1 MTTVVVYKTDTKE
14 VLAAIPMD
22 GGDAVCRNDVEFQ
35 IYNGTEPIFT
45 ETPGGIVLAE
55 NKFMIKME
63 DNNNENKG
71 TWIIVGIV
79 AAFVL
84 LIAGTFVSTN
94 NRAVSLEEQV
104 FTADSD
110 IQAQE
115 KRRTDLIYNLADC
128 VKEYD
133 KHEAETL
140 LNVVEARGNN
150 GSTTDIE
157 NVTTSIAAV
166 AEAYP
171 ELKSNENYKE
181 LMNELSTTENMI
193 LQYRTAYN
201 NEVRAYKKY
210 VRKFPHKQILGVM
223 GYEVINYDYLEYSEE
238 DRQPV
243 SNLFGE

>member
-1 MTTVVVYKTDTKE
+1 MK
-14 VLAAIPMD
+14 
-22 GGDAVCRNDVEFQ
+22 
-35 IYNGTEPIFT
+35 
-45 ETPGGIVLAE
+45 
-55 NKFMIKME
+55 
-63 DNNNENKG
+63 NKG
-71 TWIIVGIV
+71 TGIIVGIV

-84 LIAGTFVSTN
+84 LIAGIFVSTN

-110 IQAQE
+110 IWAQE

-150 GSTTDIE
+150 GNTTDIE

-181 LMNELSTTENMI
+181 LMNELLLEQNSQLKEQNKHLNMVILSVCSKSVRDRKDQEGKHEKATE
-193 LQYRTAYN
+193 RDTP
-201 NEVRAYKKY
+201 EKET
-210 VRKFPHKQILGVM
+210 PESGV
-223 GYEVINYDYLEYSEE
+223 
-238 DRQPV
+238 
-243 SNLFGE
+243 

>member
-45 ETPGGIVLAE
+45 EVPGGIVLAE
-55 NKFMIKME
+55 NKFMLKME
-63 DNNNENKG
+63 DKNNENKG

-79 AAFVL
+79 VAFVL
-84 LIAGTFVSTN
+84 LIAGIFVTTN
-94 NRAVSLEEQV
+94 NRAISLEEQV
-104 FTADSD
+104 LTADSD
-110 IQAQE
+110 VQTQE
-115 KRRTDLIYNLADC
+115 KRRADLIYNLADC

-133 KHEAETL
+133 KHEADTL
-140 LNVVEARGNN
+140 LAVVDARNN
-150 GSTTDIE
+150 GGVDIE

-166 AEAYP
+166 AEQYP

-181 LMNELSTTENMI
+181 LMNELATTENLI
-193 LQYRTAYN
+193 AQYRQSYN

-210 VRKFPHKQILGVM
+210 VRKFPHKQILGMM
-223 GYEVINYDYLEYSEE
+223 GYEVINYSYLEYSTE

>member
-63 DNNNENKG
+63 DKNNENKG

-79 AAFVL
+79 VAFVL
-84 LIAGTFVSTN
+84 LIAGIFVTTN
-94 NRAVSLEEQV
+94 NRAISLEEQV
-104 FTADSD
+104 LTADSD
-110 IQAQE
+110 VQTQE
-115 KRRTDLIYNLADC
+115 KRRADLIYNLADC

-133 KHEAETL
+133 KHEADTL
-140 LNVVEARGNN
+140 LAVVDARNN
-150 GSTTDIE
+150 GGVDIE

-166 AEAYP
+166 AEQYP

-181 LMNELSTTENMI
+181 LMNELATTENLI
-193 LQYRTAYN
+193 AQYRQSYN

-210 VRKFPHKQILGVM
+210 VRKFPHKQILGMM
-223 GYEVINYDYLEYSEE
+223 GYEVINYSYLEYSTE